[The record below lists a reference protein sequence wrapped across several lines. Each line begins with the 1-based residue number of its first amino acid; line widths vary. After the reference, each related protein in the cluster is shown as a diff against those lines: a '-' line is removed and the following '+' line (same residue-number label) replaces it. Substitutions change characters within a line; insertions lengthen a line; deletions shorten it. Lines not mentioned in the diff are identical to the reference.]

1 MDAPRQVAAWSVP
14 LSDLL
19 VDDELRTAI
28 DETVASG
35 WWSMGPRVD
44 EFEHAFA
51 AFCGALHAVAV
62 SNGTAALQLA
72 LLASGCRAGDEVVL
86 PSLNFRSEEHTSE
99 LQSQSNLVC
108 RLLL

>member
-1 MDAPRQVAAWSVP
+1 MDAPSQVAAWSVP

-51 AFCGALHAVAV
+51 SFCGARHAVAV

-72 LLASGCRAGDEVVL
+72 LLAAGCRAGDEVVL
-86 PSLNFRSEEHTSE
+86 PSLNFVAAANAVVHTGATP
-99 LQSQSNLVC
+99 V
-108 RLLL
+108 